1 MEKALTISPF
11 ELSPK
16 VQPGLFERGKMCVS
30 KKENMFEDP
39 KVVTFFQF
47 FGVDIDVDVDIG
59 VDFVVSGS

>member
-1 MEKALTISPF
+1 
-11 ELSPK
+11 
-16 VQPGLFERGKMCVS
+16 MCVS